1 MINKR
6 FGYIWWKTGSNALI
20 IHLSPIWW
28 KSIFLR
34 QAFHYRK

>member
-6 FGYIWWKTGSNALI
+6 FGY
-20 IHLSPIWW
+20 IWW